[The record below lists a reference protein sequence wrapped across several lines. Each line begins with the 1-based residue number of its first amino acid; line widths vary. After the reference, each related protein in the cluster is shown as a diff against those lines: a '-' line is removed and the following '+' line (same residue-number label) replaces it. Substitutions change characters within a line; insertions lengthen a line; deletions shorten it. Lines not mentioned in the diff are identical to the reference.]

1 MSKPNRMLLGRE
13 TATLEEYPDEDDE
26 GNWKRRQRFIPR
38 CKDVPWKRCERHYL
52 TILQERHNMI
62 HKAKEFNIN
71 VENIVMIKGNDKKR
85 EIREI
90 EIIQEMYREKDQV
103 IQAVGV
109 KTSNGYLERTIQ
121 LLYPLKLSCN
131 NDGNINK

>member
-1 MSKPNRMLLGRE
+1 MLLGRE

-26 GNWKRRQRFIPR
+26 GNWKRRQRYIPR
-38 CKDVPWKRCERHYL
+38 FKDVAWNRWKRHYL
-52 TILQERHNMI
+52 TTLQERHNMI

-71 VENIVMIKGNDKKR
+71 VENIVMNKGNDKKR
-85 EIREI
+85 EIWKI
-90 EIIQEMYREKDQV
+90 KIIQEMYRGNNQV
-103 IQAVGV
+103 IQAVGI

-121 LLYPLKLSCN
+121 LLYPSKFSCN